1 MQTVD
6 ALVSVAPSCTVCHR
20 PLLFGVLC
28 HLTMTGEGEE
38 HGEVTV
44 VMVLRGKGGFKSLP
58 CFPSLGLEEQK
69 KNPFSGSQ
77 VKG

>member
-6 ALVSVAPSCTVCHR
+6 ALVSAAPSCAVCHR

-28 HLTMTGEGEE
+28 HLTVAGEGEE

-44 VMVLRGKGGFKSLP
+44 VMVLRGKGGFRSLP
-58 CFPSLGLEEQK
+58 GFPSLGLEEQK
-69 KNPFSGSQ
+69 THHSLGPR
-77 VKG
+77 